1 MPSGTARRGPRRD
14 NRSCM
19 PFLMRGASRGF
30 AIDLLCLDVDVAARV
45 NVNVLIAGA
54 SALQNECLARSVHH
68 RGRHAS
74 GPFVTVGCA
83 ALTDGQL
90 ASLLFDGSDGC
101 DNGPAALA
109 RAAGGTLFL
118 ESIGEL
124 SMLSQ
129 TRLMRLLD
137 EAAEPVAMARR
148 RARAARIICSTE
160 HVLSAAVLAG
170 TFREDL
176 YYRLNTVYLEVPS
189 LTAEEW
195 ESYSTT
201 LAG

>member
-1 MPSGTARRGPRRD
+1 MPDLIPGAKSG
-14 NRSCM
+14 S
-19 PFLMRGASRGF
+19 
-30 AIDLLCLDVDVAARV
+30 AIDLLCIDVDVASRV
-45 NVNVLIAGA
+45 SVNVLITGA
-54 SALQNECLARSVHH
+54 SALRNECIARAVHH

-74 GPFVTVGCA
+74 GPFVTVGCTT
-83 ALTDGQL
+83 LTDGQL

-129 TRLMRLLD
+129 TRLMRLVD
-137 EAAEPVAMARR
+137 EAAEPVSTRR
-148 RARAARIICSTE
+148 RSPRVTRLICSTE
-160 HVLSAAVLAG
+160 RVLSAALLAA

-195 ESYSTT
+195 ESCSTT